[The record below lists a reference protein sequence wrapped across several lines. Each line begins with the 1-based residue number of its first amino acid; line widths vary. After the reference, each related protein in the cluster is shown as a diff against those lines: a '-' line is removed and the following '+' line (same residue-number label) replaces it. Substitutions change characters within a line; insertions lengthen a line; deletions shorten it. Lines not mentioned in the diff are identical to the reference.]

1 MRRLALVGAS
11 LVLFGGLT
19 ACGGSPDD
27 ASKDDFCDAMD
38 KFSKTGDDFDKV
50 QDAAEEL
57 GDTGTP
63 EDIDDDA
70 RKGFEFIV
78 DKVDDADDED
88 DLKKTGDDMSKD
100 DKKESEAFGKYY
112 AKTCQ

>member
-11 LVLFGGLT
+11 LVLLGGLT

-38 KFSKTGDDFDKV
+38 KFGSASDDFDKV

-57 GDTGTP
+57 DETGTP

-70 RKGFEFIV
+70 RKGFEFLV
-78 DKVDDADDED
+78 DNVGDADDED
-88 DLKKTGDDMSKD
+88 DLKKTGDDMSDD
-100 DKKESEAFGKYY
+100 DKKESKALGEYY